1 MDNSAIFV
9 SENDGS
15 ASLTT
20 LDFVEQVQSEEDVEI
35 DFEEFRENFDFFN
48 VSLELVSVLG
58 VFTNKSV
65 ERVRETEDE
74 TEIMNELSKR
84 SLEILQNGSPLI
96 T

>member
-74 TEIMNELSKR
+74 TEIMNKLSKR
-84 SLEILQNGSPLI
+84 SLEILQDGSPLI

>member
-9 SENDGS
+9 SENNGS

-20 LDFVEQVQSEEDVEI
+20 LDFIEQVQSEEDVEI
-35 DFEEFRENFDFFN
+35 DFEEFRENLDFFN
-48 VSLELVSVLG
+48 VSLEFVSVLG

-74 TEIMNELSKR
+74 TEIVNELGKG
-84 SLEILQNGSPLI
+84 SLEILQDGSPLI

>member
-84 SLEILQNGSPLI
+84 SLEILQDGSPLI